1 MIKKGEQM
9 RILKGNP
16 VSPGLALAK
25 IYIYKAFKADVHES
39 YFPAGQEEEHYLKF
53 KDAVEVAEKELNEII
68 ESMSVE
74 SPDKAMIFSAHIEI
88 LLDEEIED
96 GVREMI
102 YEDHAM
108 PDYAVDEVFS
118 EFARLLEK
126 AKDPLIAARAAD
138 LRDVRN
144 RVLRILKG
152 EKENNLAN
160 LRENCVVVAHD
171 LLPSDTATMNRQRVM
186 GIITEVGGATS
197 HTAILARGYKIP
209 ALLGVSGATEILK
222 NGDNVIL
229 DALKGTVLIEP
240 DKETIEVY
248 RQKLV
253 EYIKEEKETSEY
265 LDKIP
270 LVASGERFSVGLN
283 IGGTEP
289 EEGFKYVDFV
299 GLFRTEFLYMG
310 SEYMPT
316 EEEQF
321 EAYKKVLSNAMGNP
335 VTLRTL
341 DIGGDKTLKYMA
353 LPKEENPFLGNRALR
368 LCLQHME
375 MFKTQLRAAL
385 RASAFGNLQIMF
397 PMVGTM
403 DDIRAANKVVAEVK
417 AELRAE
423 GIAYDER
430 IKIGIMIEIPSIAMI
445 ADQAVKEV
453 DFGSV
458 GTNDLTQYLHAVDRM
473 NPAITN
479 YYHSMSPAMFRV
491 LGKVFKEFNKAG
503 KEISVCGEL
512 AGDHLGALV
521 MFGLGLRKFSMN
533 SSNIARVKRT
543 LSLFTLE
550 ETQEIARK
558 VQDMA
563 TQAEVI
569 DYVKGEVA
577 KKNEALE

>member
-403 DDIRAANKVVAEVK
+403 DDIRVANKVVAEVK

>member
-577 KKNEALE
+577 KKNEALK